1 MYYTYLNCKVPLKQ
15 WTSTLSSVED
25 DLWDLPVL
33 HAGPVVVARGV
44 AELEGD
50 LAAVV
55 AVHRHLPQ
63 PLGAV
68 VAVQPLQGADR
79 GVVGVGLDLQGLLEH
94 GPEGGVGAV
103 AGESDLVGP
112 KQPTRPRVD

>member
-1 MYYTYLNCKVPLKQ
+1 M
-15 WTSTLSSVED
+15 LSSVED

-94 GPEGGVGAV
+94 RSEC
-103 AGESDLVGP
+103 
-112 KQPTRPRVD
+112 